1 MKKTFKLVHPKTKYA
16 RLMDSVRSEIKRY
29 IKRERKKS
37 FPDGFD
43 TWDFDCKFGA
53 TADEAKTL
61 GVSDI
66 PQAINEAET
75 QKLESFYVEILA
87 KAGHR
92 PAKPVM
98 VYQEADSDDAAAL
111 AEADE
116 PVPTS
121 EPEVE

>member
-29 IKRERKKS
+29 IKRERKKA

-43 TWDFDCKFGA
+43 TWDFDCKFGES
-53 TADEAKTL
+53 ADEAKTL
-61 GVSDI
+61 DVSQLA
-66 PQAINEAET
+66 QAINEAEA

-92 PAKPVM
+92 PPKSVIEDIEE
-98 VYQEADSDDAAAL
+98 VRDDGESD
-111 AEADE
+111 EIG
-116 PVPTS
+116 
-121 EPEVE
+121 